1 MYVVTDH
8 NSQNF
13 VILGPIAWKPRY
25 IGDII
30 SDEIQED
37 VTITQA
43 DELRVPFDVR
53 PGVTIRRTTISHEP
67 ITNDLIQVHQGPTW
81 TYDDENLEHQA
92 TAHWHVQDRGMDET
106 RAILKNKVADLR
118 WKRENMGIT
127 LTIQDLSVWCD
138 TARGSR
144 DIFLQKFMMMADGDV
159 VNWKFPNTWLM
170 LTKSEL
176 GLIVSSGSA
185 HIQSCFDW
193 ELAQNQ
199 LIDACD
205 SLTELAALVFE
216 DVSQPINPLLSE
228 GI

>member
-8 NSQNF
+8 NNQNF

-30 SDEIQED
+30 SDEIQQD

-43 DELRVPFDVR
+43 DESRVPFDPV
-53 PGVTIRRTTISHEP
+53 PGITIRRTQISHEP

-81 TYDDENLEHQA
+81 TYDDTHPEHQA
-92 TAHWHVQDRGMDET
+92 TAHWHVQDRSIHEVKSM
-106 RAILKNKVADLR
+106 LKSKVAELR
-118 WKRENMGIT
+118 WQKENVGVT
-127 LTIQDLSVWCD
+127 LEIQGVTVWCD

-144 DIFLQKFMMMADGDV
+144 DIFLQKYMMMGETDV
-159 VNWKFPNTWLM
+159 VNWKFPTTWLM
-170 LTKSEL
+170 LTKQDL
-176 GLIVSSGSA
+176 GSIVSVGGA

-193 ELAQNQ
+193 ELTQNSA
-199 LIDACD
+199 IDACVT
-205 SLTELAALVFE
+205 LAELAAWAQEHLS
-216 DVSQPINPLLSE
+216 VSNPVLAP